1 MANTKR
7 RTNISIDKKLW
18 KRATEYGNENGRSLS
33 SLIEQGLRA
42 VLDGPPVTVEPTNLA
57 PTPSNR
63 EELRAGFEAF
73 LESPVG
79 QTIVQAVLEEHVARF
94 APAPAPAP
102 TSTPK
107 ASSRKGVGG
116 TLPTVDISP
125 ELRERLRKFSGPQLM
140 EATGMD
146 RSSISNIR
154 SGKRSR
160 IQENTFKKVM
170 AGLDK
175 LESQSGNNPATP

>member
-57 PTPSNR
+57 PSPSNR
-63 EELRAGFEAF
+63 EEFRAGFQAF

-94 APAPAPAP
+94 APAP

-107 ASSRKGVGG
+107 ASKPADTALR
-116 TLPTVDISP
+116 LPPVDIPP
-125 ELRERLRKFSGPQLM
+125 EVVERIRKFKRAAVA
-140 EATGMD
+140 EATGQHPGA
-146 RSSISNIR
+146 ITKIL
-154 SGKRSR
+154 SGERR
-160 IQENTFKKVM
+160 RLRQDGYERLI
-170 AGLDK
+170 AGLEQ
-175 LESQSGNNPATP
+175 LESQ

>member
-7 RTNISIDKKLW
+7 RTNISLDTKLF
-18 KRATEYGNENGRSLS
+18 KEATAYGKENGISLS
-33 SLIEQGLRA
+33 ALIEQGLRA
-42 VLDGPPVTVEPTNLA
+42 RLKGPTEEANLA
-57 PTPSNR
+57 PSPSNR
-63 EELRAGFEAF
+63 EEFRAGFQAF

-94 APAPAPAP
+94 APAPAP

-125 ELRERLRKFSGPQLM
+125 ELRERLRKFSGPQLAR
-140 EATGMD
+140 ATGMD
-146 RSSISNIR
+146 RSSIALIR
-154 SGKRSR
+154 AGSR
-160 IQENTFKKVM
+160 TRVQEGTYEKLLT
-170 AGLDK
+170 GLDTCEA
-175 LESQSGNNPATP
+175 LEKS